1 MMPATKEKSMYNREL
16 KLIESNLMHVATEK
30 NHSTNRV
37 NNRSLQLK
45 EVQTIFTFSIS
56 I

>member
-1 MMPATKEKSMYNREL
+1 MMPVTKEKSMYNREL
-16 KLIESNLMHVATEK
+16 KLIESNLMHVAIEK

-37 NNRSLQLK
+37 NRSLQLK